1 MTNRLDKLETKGLI
15 VREHSKQDRR
25 SVTVELT
32 AKGLMLIDKLIVE
45 HVEVQRGFMHDL
57 SDEEKLKLNEALKN
71 LLPQF
76 E

>member
-1 MTNRLDKLETKGLI
+1 MKGLI
-15 VREHSKQDRR
+15 VREHSKEDRR

-57 SDEEKLKLNEALKN
+57 SDEEKRMVDGLVEN
-71 LLPQF
+71 P
-76 E
+76 